1 MKYAY
6 TNCTIL
12 DGKKDMVP
20 QTGLAVITE
29 DDKIVE
35 ILSDSDI
42 PEECK
47 IIDLEGAYLLPGLI
61 NLHVH
66 LATDGKPP
74 KQKAKAVNYKRLFE
88 ILTKSRIVKSAVRNK
103 TAKRAK
109 TELMSGVTT
118 IRTVGGILDFDGQVR
133 DAINKG
139 EKIGPRILAANRGI
153 SVPGGH
159 FAGSLATESMSPEE
173 AAADVREIAK
183 TKPDLIKL
191 MVTGGVM
198 DADVE
203 GEPGVLR
210 MPPEVIK
217 AACDEAHKL
226 GFQVAAHVES
236 PAGLKAALENG
247 VDTIEHGSMPNEEII
262 ALFKE
267 RKAADVCTI
276 SPALPYAMFELE
288 ESRALP
294 VAKSNGK
301 IVMDGMIECAK
312 VCLENNI
319 PVGIGNDVSCPFVTH
334 YNFWRELCYFKKYCN
349 VTSSFALHTATLVN
363 AQIAGIDDITGSIE
377 AGKSADM
384 IVVKEN
390 PLDNL
395 AALKNVKKVVMRGKL
410 IENPKVDRMQD
421 VDSLLDKYM

>member
-20 QTGLAVITE
+20 QTGCAVITE
-29 DDKIVE
+29 DDKITA
-35 ILSDSDI
+35 ILSDSEI
-42 PEECK
+42 PKECK
-47 IIDLEGAYLLPGLI
+47 IIDLDGAYLLPGLI
-61 NLHVH
+61 NLHIH

-159 FAGSLATESMSPEE
+159 FAGSLATESMSTEE

-183 TKPDLIKL
+183 TKPNLIKL

-236 PAGLKAALENG
+236 PAGPKAALENG
-247 VDTIEHGSMPNEEII
+247 VDTIEHGSMPDEEII

-312 VCLENNI
+312 VCLENDI

-334 YNFWRELCYFKKYCN
+334 YNFWRELCYFQKYCN

-390 PLDNL
+390 PLHNL
-395 AALKNVKKVVMRGKL
+395 AALKSVKKVVMRGKL

-421 VDSLLDKYM
+421 IDTLLDKYM